1 MNTETI
7 KFKNHVNINQLYLL
21 LLLLHLSWTLLL
33 IFFQKRQAEED
44 KENAEDGAEVGDME
58 DMAGKQKE
66 NLGKATT
73 TVRGKKRQ
81 RSGKSSNE

>member
-1 MNTETI
+1 MFHE
-7 KFKNHVNINQLYLL
+7 
-21 LLLLHLSWTLLL
+21 SWTLLL
-33 IFFQKRQAEED
+33 IFLQKRQAEED
-44 KENAEDGAEVGDME
+44 KENAKDGADVGDME

-81 RSGKSSNE
+81 RSGKTANE

>member
-1 MNTETI
+1 MFHE
-7 KFKNHVNINQLYLL
+7 
-21 LLLLHLSWTLLL
+21 SWTLLL
-33 IFFQKRQAEED
+33 IFLQKRQAEED
-44 KENAEDGAEVGDME
+44 KENAEDGADVGDME

-81 RSGKSSNE
+81 RSGKTANE